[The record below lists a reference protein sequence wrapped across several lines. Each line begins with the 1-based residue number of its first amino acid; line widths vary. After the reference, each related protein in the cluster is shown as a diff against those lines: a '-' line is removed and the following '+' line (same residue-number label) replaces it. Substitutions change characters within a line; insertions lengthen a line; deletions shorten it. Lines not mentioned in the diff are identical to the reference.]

1 MNREARA
8 TLICALL
15 LCGFFWAALLLLK
28 DWTELVFSFPLWF
41 VISCLGGYVLS
52 VVATFILVKKF
63 MVDFPLDDEDDA
75 GAAADTHVTA
85 AGDRD
90 LTAAGNTN
98 VTAAGDTDVTANADT
113 NVTAIGDMNGDTDG
127 ADAAGR
133 RFLAAPLPRKESR
146 P

>member
-28 DWTELVFSFPLWF
+28 DRTELVFSFPLWF
-41 VISCLGGYVLS
+41 VISCLGGYALS

-85 AGDRD
+85 AG
-90 LTAAGNTN
+90 NTN

-113 NVTAIGDMNGDTDG
+113 NVTATGDMNGDTDG